1 VSQPEGSTPHDEVR
15 VSEYAGRVLRRWYI
29 VLATIAIAVLLVV
42 LNTVGGKTST
52 QGQAT
57 VFLGAPLTPQ
67 GGATIPVSVTSN
79 PTSASTFV
87 KSDQVME
94 KAAAAAGI
102 KTGALKSHTSV
113 TVAQAGS
120 SAAKAQAANANVN
133 LTVHGPWSKDEV
145 KTAVDSL
152 SHSLIDWANA
162 YQDDKA
168 QLLQTQIDTDK
179 QQIQVLT
186 GAQRAA
192 QAALLAIQRSSASA
206 ADKATQSSPLLATIA
221 DTGSRIDEISAQM
234 TTNQIFH
241 SAATTVE
248 AAGYVQEPSAHT
260 VTAASKRSNLLVA
273 IFAGLIV
280 GVILALLWDALRRRP
295 RAS

>member
-1 VSQPEGSTPHDEVR
+1 MSQPEGSTSSDEVR
-15 VSEYAGRVLRRWYI
+15 ISEYAGRVLRRWYI
-29 VLATIAIAVLLVV
+29 VLATVAVAVLLVV
-42 LNTVGGKTST
+42 LNSVGGKTAT

-57 VFLGAPLTPQ
+57 VFLGAPLTPL

-87 KSDQVME
+87 KSDPVMA
-94 KAAAAAGI
+94 KAGAAAHI
-102 KTGALKSHTSV
+102 KPGALKSHTSV

-120 SAAKAQAANANVN
+120 TAAKAQAANANVN
-133 LTVHGPWSKDEV
+133 ITVHGPWSKDQV
-145 KTAVDSL
+145 KTAVGSLGDSL
-152 SHSLIDWANA
+152 IQWANA

-168 QLLQTQIDTDK
+168 SLLQAQIETDK
-179 QQIQVLT
+179 AQIAALT
-186 GAQRAA
+186 AA
-192 QAALLAIQRSSASA
+192 QTAAQKALLAIGRSSQSA
-206 ADKATQSSPLLATIA
+206 ADKATQSAPLLATIS
-221 DTGSRIDEISAQM
+221 DTGSRIDEISTQM
-234 TTNQIFH
+234 TTNEIFH

>member
-1 VSQPEGSTPHDEVR
+1 VSQPEGSTTQDEVR
-15 VSEYAGRVLRRWYI
+15 VSEYAGRVLHRWYI
-29 VLATIAIAVLLVV
+29 VLATVAVAVLLVV

-67 GGATIPVSVTSN
+67 GGSTIPVSVTSN
-79 PTSASTFV
+79 PTSAATFV
-87 KSDQVME
+87 KSEPVMA
-94 KAAAAAGI
+94 KASAASHI
-102 KTGALKSHTSV
+102 KAGALKSHTSV

-120 SAAKAQAANANVN
+120 TAAKAQAANANVN
-133 LTVHGPWSKDEV
+133 ITVHGPWSKDQV
-145 KTAVDSL
+145 KAAVQSLGDSL
-152 SHSLIDWANA
+152 ITWANA

-179 QQIQVLT
+179 RQIQVLT
-186 GAQRAA
+186 AAQRAA
-192 QAALLAIQRSSASA
+192 QVALLAIQHSSAAA
-206 ADKATQSSPLLATIA
+206 ADKATQSASLLATIA
-221 DTGSRIDEISAQM
+221 DTGSRIDDISAQM
-234 TTNQIFH
+234 TTNEIFH

-280 GVILALLWDALRRRP
+280 GVILALLWDAMRRRP

>member
-29 VLATIAIAVLLVV
+29 VLATIVIAVLLVV

-67 GGATIPVSVTSN
+67 GGSTIPVSVTSN

-87 KSDQVME
+87 KSDPVMA
-94 KAAAAAGI
+94 KAGAAAGI
-102 KTGALKSHTSV
+102 KPGALKSHTSV

-120 SAAKAQAANANVN
+120 TAAKAQAANANVN
-133 LTVHGPWSKDEV
+133 ITVHGPWTKDQV
-145 KTAVDSL
+145 KTAVGSLGDSL
-152 SHSLIDWANA
+152 IGWANA

-168 QLLQTQIDTDK
+168 QLLQAQIDTDK
-179 QQIQVLT
+179 RQIQVLT
-186 GAQRAA
+186 AAQRAA
-192 QAALLAIQRSSASA
+192 QAALLAIQHSSAPA
-206 ADKATQSSPLLATIA
+206 ADKATQASSLLATIA

-234 TTNQIFH
+234 TTNEIFH
-241 SAATTVE
+241 SAATKI
-248 AAGYVQEPSAHT
+248 G
-260 VTAASKRSNLLVA
+260 
-273 IFAGLIV
+273 
-280 GVILALLWDALRRRP
+280 
-295 RAS
+295 RASCRERV